1 MNAPKQQH
9 QKILNDFI
17 NRLTT
22 LKQQIGSF
30 IITPSRRTPQ
40 NMLQTMLN
48 AIQDVPHWCW
58 SGKGHNPYA
67 AILAH
72 ADALV
77 VTGDSHNMVS
87 ESLVVGCPVMVHTTP
102 FLKKMHTIFSANP
115 SIRLDQLL

>member
-48 AIQDVPHWCW
+48 AIQDV
-58 SGKGHNPYA
+58 
-67 AILAH
+67 L
-72 ADALV
+72 
-77 VTGDSHNMVS
+77 TGAGWVKA
-87 ESLVVGCPVMVHTTP
+87 TTHGNH
-102 FLKKMHTIFSANP
+102 LSTC
-115 SIRLDQLL
+115 